1 LQLATI
7 LNNILMNSNLAQE
20 KAWIEAWS
28 ELYEIAKI
36 HPNAEYQLPDGPVSF
51 EDCLHWLQDS
61 AYAGYSL
68 EIEMTTVRDYVR
80 GQPRDRTVIL
90 VRCHP
95 PIA

>member
-1 LQLATI
+1 LATI
-7 LNNILMNSNLAQE
+7 LNNIFMNSNLAQE
-20 KAWIEAWS
+20 EAWIEAWS

-68 EIEMTTVRDYVR
+68 KIEMRMVRDYVR
-80 GQPRDRTVIL
+80 GQPRNRTIIL
-90 VRCHP
+90 VHRHH

>member
-1 LQLATI
+1 
-7 LNNILMNSNLAQE
+7 MNFNLAQE
-20 KAWIEAWS
+20 ETWIDAWS

-36 HPNAEYQLPDGPVSF
+36 HPSAEYQLPDGPVSF

-68 EIEMTTVRDYVR
+68 KIEMTMVQDYVR
-80 GQPRDRTVIL
+80 GQPHNRTVIL
-90 VRCHP
+90 VHRHR